1 MTIPKDSISKT
12 LGTLDGYTL
21 CGGRTLY
28 VINLATLE
36 PIDLTTSQVVTL
48 VDDVLTFHQTEQGT
62 Y

>member
-1 MTIPKDSISKT
+1 M
-12 LGTLDGYTL
+12 
-21 CGGRTLY
+21 
-28 VINLATLE
+28 INLATLE